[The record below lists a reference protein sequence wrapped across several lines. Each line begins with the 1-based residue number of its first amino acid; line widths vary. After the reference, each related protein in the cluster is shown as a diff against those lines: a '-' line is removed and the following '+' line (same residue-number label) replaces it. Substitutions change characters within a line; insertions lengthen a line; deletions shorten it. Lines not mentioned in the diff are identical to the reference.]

1 MSRDLLSALSLALA
15 EAEPVKAAS
24 CGVCAAGEL
33 CCEEHGRG

>member
-1 MSRDLLSALSLALA
+1 MSRDMLPALCLALA
-15 EAEPVKAAS
+15 EAEPVRVAS